1 MSFLTWLQETEFA
14 QFLGADPYA
23 YPILLCFHAI
33 GMATV
38 VGLVWV
44 MSARVL
50 GFPKSL
56 SIDTFQRMSTLAL
69 WGFAINAL
77 SGFLIFSTE
86 ATRVIDNAEFL
97 IKMGCIVFGGFTV
110 WYMVRTTPR
119 HAAEG
124 PADIAPAFPISAKIV
139 AVLTSAAWLAAIV
152 YGRQIAY
159 TIKPPF

>member
-1 MSFLTWLQETEFA
+1 MGFLTWLQETEFA
-14 QFLGADPYA
+14 QFLASDPYA
-23 YPILLCFHAI
+23 YPVLLCFHAI

-50 GFPKSL
+50 GYPKSL
-56 SIDTFQRMSTLAL
+56 SLATFDRMSTIAL
-69 WGFAINAL
+69 WGFAANFL

-97 IKMGCIVFGGFTV
+97 IKMGCIGIGGLSV
-110 WYMVRTTPR
+110 WYMMRTVR
-119 HAAEG
+119 G
-124 PADIAPAFPISAKIV
+124 LAPDAAFPVVLKVTAIV
-139 AVLTSAAWLAAIV
+139 TSAAWFIAIV
-152 YGRQIAY
+152 FGRLVAY

>member
-1 MSFLTWLQETEFA
+1 MGFLTWLQETEFA
-14 QFLGADPYA
+14 QFLASDPYA

-33 GMATV
+33 GMASV

-56 SIDTFQRMSTLAL
+56 SVDAFHHMSTIAL
-69 WGFAINAL
+69 WGFAVNAV

-86 ATRVIDNAEFL
+86 ATRVIDNTEFL
-97 IKMGCIVFGGFTV
+97 IKMSSILIGGFV
-110 WYMVRTTPR
+110 AWYMVRTARGLEPD
-119 HAAEG
+119 AS
-124 PADIAPAFPISAKIV
+124 FPFSLKVV
-139 AVLTSAAWLAAIV
+139 AVVTSAAWFIAIV
-152 YGRQIAY
+152 FGRLIAY